1 MKILH
6 TADWHI
12 GKRLYKKELTKDFDR
27 FIHWLIPVIAEHKV
41 DVVLISGD
49 VFDQANPSNE
59 ARKQYYHALL
69 KLSEYDVQVIITG
82 GNHDSPN
89 MLNAPGDLLRHM
101 DIHVIGELP
110 DDLKNAIV
118 PLKNQRGEV
127 KAVVAAI
134 PFLRDADLRSQSA
147 AYESADRLEEV
158 RKGIQG
164 VFHAA
169 GEWCK
174 TKYPNVPAL
183 AMGHLFAA
191 GVSVSDS
198 ERDIQ
203 IGNQAAVDSE
213 VFGDQ
218 FDYVALGH
226 IHKPQRV
233 KADTPILYSG
243 SPIPLSFSERKDEKR
258 VLIYN
263 TEAREVSS
271 IAVPTFRLLKRIT
284 GTLDEIQTQFNVLN
298 NKGEIEMLV
307 EIEMIEQKYD
317 PARIV
322 DLDRWVQEY
331 DREGVEIV
339 AHRVR
344 FIDQMSDI
352 GELFENRNLEDLK
365 PMEVFEEMLKK
376 QDNDPEDKEL
386 MRSAFSEILDEV
398 YRLER

>member
-1 MKILH
+1 MNILH

-12 GKRLYKKELTKDFDR
+12 GKRLYKKELTEDFDR
-27 FIHWLIPVIAEHKV
+27 FIHWLIPVIAEHQI

-89 MLNAPGDLLRHM
+89 MLNASRDLLRHM
-101 DIHVIGELP
+101 DIHVVGELP
-110 DDLKNAIV
+110 GELEEAII
-118 PLKNQRGEV
+118 PLKDRKGEV

-134 PFLRDADLRSQSA
+134 PFLRDADLRSQSS

-164 VFHAA
+164 VFRTA
-169 GEWCK
+169 GDLCK
-174 TKYPNVPAL
+174 ASYPNVPAL

-203 IGNQAAVDSE
+203 IGNQAAVDSG

-263 TEAREVSS
+263 TEVREVLS

-284 GTLDEIQTQFNVLN
+284 GTLDEIQTQFNALT

-322 DLDRWVQEY
+322 DLDRWVQEC
-331 DREGVEIV
+331 DQEGVEIV
-339 AHRVR
+339 AHRAR
-344 FIDQMSDI
+344 FIDQMSDM

-365 PMEVFEEMLKK
+365 PMEVFEEMLNK
-376 QDNDPEDKEL
+376 QENDPDDEEL
-386 MRSAFSEILDEV
+386 LRSAFSEILDEV
-398 YRLER
+398 YRLEK